1 MTLCIFM
8 YFIKFIFLLLF
19 LTLWGCRDERSPS
32 VIEINTVPPPFDI
45 NGRYPYV
52 VWVNG
57 ERVDMSR
64 GDVLALVKKIGK
76 ENIKMAESSNIH
88 KGWLYSYLRG
98 DPANEFESKK
108 RR

>member
-1 MTLCIFM
+1 MNS
-8 YFIKFIFLLLF
+8 IKFILLLTL
-19 LTLWGCRDERSPS
+19 LTLWGCRGDRSPS
-32 VIEINTVPPPFDI
+32 VIEINTVPPPFDV

-52 VWVNG
+52 VWANG

-76 ENIKMAESSNIH
+76 ENIKIVESSDIH

-98 DPANEFESKK
+98 GPTNEFESKK